1 MEEVKKI
8 IENAFKITLDNNN
21 FSTRKLYSRQL
32 FFFERELKQDHYFV
46 LNQDPDFIYKV
57 EHNPDNYNPEKTT
70 RGKFEDTYRISIDK
84 AEKLNIN
91 DLKRKEVKDEVTDKA
106 LIIKSIQNRLEEIN
120 SLITLLK

>member
-57 EHNPDNYNPEKTT
+57 EHNPDNYNPEKTK
-70 RGKFEDTYRISIDK
+70 RGKFEDYYIIYIDK